1 LILQRK
7 EIEKRNENITNLQ
20 KNFDEIRINYLKEK
34 NENLEKTKQIQN
46 LKQNLLNLKNENQ
59 SINPKFLL

>member
-1 LILQRK
+1 MILQRK